1 MSYIKKE
8 KRNHAK
14 TVNQLTKHAIE
25 TKCCIRGFDAKEL
38 VALPFYVCSVGRKE
52 LPADSY
58 SISTEIHN
66 NFVELCWSESGMGE
80 IDFYGRKFKLEA
92 GDVFYFLPGEAHVMR
107 GLSERWKSR
116 WLCFEGPLAVASFM
130 AYGLER
136 VSHAAAFPEELFA
149 ELERDIYVRDPG
161 CIARL
166 SGILVQILSELVI
179 PPAQNSK
186 NMFERCVDYIRANC
200 SDPEL
205 SVKTLC
211 DRFGIPETTLQL
223 YFRRNRL
230 TSPGH
235 FIMQLRMQ
243 LANSFLRGSSL
254 PIAEVAR
261 RCGFRSP
268 SSFARFVRSRTKKS
282 PQELRAGETEN

>member
-1 MSYIKKE
+1 M
-8 KRNHAK
+8 
-14 TVNQLTKHAIE
+14 
-25 TKCCIRGFDAKEL
+25 
-38 VALPFYVCSVGRKE
+38 
-52 LPADSY
+52 
-58 SISTEIHN
+58 
-66 NFVELCWSESGMGE
+66 
-80 IDFYGRKFKLEA
+80 
-92 GDVFYFLPGEAHVMR
+92 
-107 GLSERWKSR
+107 
-116 WLCFEGPLAVASFM
+116 
-130 AYGLER
+130 
-136 VSHAAAFPEELFA
+136 
-149 ELERDIYVRDPG
+149 RDPV

-186 NMFERCVDYIRANC
+186 NIFERCVDYIRANC

-230 TSPGH
+230 ISPGH

-243 LANSFLRGSSL
+243 
-254 PIAEVAR
+254 
-261 RCGFRSP
+261 
-268 SSFARFVRSRTKKS
+268 RFVRSRTKKS